1 MKIQEIV
8 AKHTTDDTIDWGAVE
23 TALNETIN
31 AIVVKNGAKEKE
43 KAQSEYLKTLGFDS
57 EDDLKKKLSDDGK
70 AEVLKQLDTIKK
82 EYEELK
88 TKHEPL
94 TQRATNLEREKA
106 LFKLGITD
114 EDAVDYIVHAVGKRT
129 NDETSFEDALKAY
142 QEEKPQLFQTG
153 VPFSTT
159 ATKSGGGHNEVA
171 GFEKYLA
178 DRHPDQFKDE

>member
-57 EDDLKKKLSDDGK
+57 EDDLT
-70 AEVLKQLDTIKK
+70 EVLKQFDTIKK

-94 TQRATNLEREKA
+94 TQRATNLEREKVV
-106 LFKLGITD
+106 FQLGITD

-129 NDETSFEDALKAY
+129 NDETSFKDALKAY
-142 QEEKPQLFQTG
+142 QEEKPQLFSTQ
-153 VPFSTT
+153 PMTT
-159 ATKSGGGHNEVA
+159 ANPSGGGANEIA

-178 DRHPDQFKDE
+178 EKHPDLFKDD